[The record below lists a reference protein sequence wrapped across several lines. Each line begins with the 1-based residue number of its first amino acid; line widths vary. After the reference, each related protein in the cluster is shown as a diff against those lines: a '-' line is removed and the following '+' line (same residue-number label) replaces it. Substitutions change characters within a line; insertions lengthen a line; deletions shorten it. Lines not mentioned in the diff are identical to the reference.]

1 MAGNNQFK
9 KISSIFRI
17 LGNPTALKILNED
30 DKGFISGKE
39 TIRRLRLTPRKYYR
53 YLRWLRELGIIEC
66 IDSPKSDG
74 VKEHLYR
81 LTTMGKN
88 LHRFIFNDFQSLLES
103 DGKHSYLLEN
113 LENHSR
119 LTIIDNYGRLVEL
132 LRNLIET
139 ATSQI
144 LIATR
149 YVDFSVSQ
157 SLVEAL
163 QRGVELKS
171 ITDKNLN
178 LPRFLKLI
186 GSFLRN
192 INPNLLKHYLS
203 GRGRDF
209 RIGEVPISF
218 SIIDNE
224 TVVFEIPTKE
234 FKIAF
239 LSKDKAVLKVFSD
252 IFWKNWK
259 NSPAFDI
266 TALGGEDTD

>member
-1 MAGNNQFK
+1 MTKDHREYGK
-9 KISSIFRI
+9 LSSMFRI
-17 LGNPTALKILNED
+17 LGNFTALKILSEA

-53 YLRWLRELGIIEC
+53 YLRRLQELGVIEC
-66 IDSPKSDG
+66 IVSPKADG
-74 VKEHLYR
+74 VKEHVCR
-81 LTTMGKN
+81 LTAMGKN
-88 LHRFIFNDFQSLLES
+88 LHRLVLNEFQSLLES
-103 DGKHSYLLEN
+103 GEKHSYLLEN

-171 ITDKNLN
+171 ITDKKLN
-178 LPRFLKLI
+178 LPGFLKLI
-186 GSFLRN
+186 GGILRS
-192 INPNLLKHYLS
+192 IRPNLLKYYLS
-203 GRGRDF
+203 GAVRDF
-209 RIGEVPISF
+209 RIGDVPISF

-224 TVVFEIPTKE
+224 TVVFEIPTEE
-234 FKIAF
+234 FKMAF

-266 TALGGEDTD
+266 TALPGGC